1 VALATRPAQ
10 LALALLTG
18 CLTDSRLALAHW
30 QAFKWEVI
38 TRLPRLGW
46 MLTDK
51 QIEQALGRIAPDLGR
66 DFKRMRQERTLGR

>member
-10 LALALLTG
+10 LALLTG

-38 TRLPRLGW
+38 ARLPR
-46 MLTDK
+46 
-51 QIEQALGRIAPDLGR
+51 LGRIAPDLGR